1 VEEVPGGEKRNPGVS
16 FIDVGRVTGLHGV
29 RGNIKVAALSGDPS
43 GLLAAKSLRID
54 GGREPGSAR
63 EYEVVSAHRAG
74 GCAVFTLK
82 GIETAEAA
90 GALSGATVS
99 MRRDELP
106 PLPEDEF
113 YWADIVGCAVVDEA
127 GSPIGEVIA
136 VESGTAHDWLVVRRA
151 VGGEG
156 LLPVVAAF
164 LRSVDVA
171 ARRVVATPPEG
182 W

>member
-16 FIDVGRVTGLHGV
+16 FIAVGRVTGLHGV
-29 RGNIKVAALSGDPS
+29 GGKIKVAALSGDPS
-43 GLLAAKSLRID
+43 GLLAAKSLRFD
-54 GGREPGSAR
+54 GGREPGAAR

-74 GCAVFTLK
+74 GCAVFTLR
-82 GIETAEAA
+82 GVDSAEAA
-90 GALSGATVS
+90 GALSGAAVS

-113 YWADIVGCAVVDEA
+113 YWADLVGCAVVDEA
-127 GSPIGEVIA
+127 GSPIGEVTA
-136 VESGTAHDWLVVRRA
+136 VESGAAHDWLVVRRT
-151 VGGEG
+151 GGEEG

>member
-1 VEEVPGGEKRNPGVS
+1 MSPASTTLQGGRAG
-16 FIDVGRVTGLHGV
+16 FIVVGRVTGLHGV
-29 RGNIKVAALSGDPS
+29 QGKIRVAALSGDPS
-43 GLLAAKSLRID
+43 GLLAAKSLRFD
-54 GGREPGSAR
+54 GGREPGAAR
-63 EYEVVSAHRAG
+63 EHEVVSAHRAG

-82 GIETAEAA
+82 GIGTAEAA
-90 GALSGATVS
+90 GALSGAVVS

-113 YWADIVGCAVVDEA
+113 YWADLVGCRVVDEE

-136 VESGTAHDWLVVRRA
+136 VEAGAAHDWLVVARA
-151 VGGEG
+151 GGGEG
-156 LLPVVAAF
+156 LLPVVEAF

-171 ARRVVATPPEG
+171 ARRVVAAPPEG